1 MCAGVAALLRLHQPQ
16 HGPVH
21 AGGERRGGRGQGLA
35 GARPVDGDHP
45 RGGEHSPHTLGGV
58 GVLKAFSPYCT
69 ACKSKKSRYL
79 DVTVNNATF
88 SYVRYLLDFKSSKI
102 KTLQWNKICIRG
114 ITLHFSRSEFM
125 FTAYE

>member
-45 RGGEHSPHTLGGV
+45 RGGEHSTQYTYPG
-58 GVLKAFSPYCT
+58 
-69 ACKSKKSRYL
+69 R
-79 DVTVNNATF
+79 
-88 SYVRYLLDFKSSKI
+88 
-102 KTLQWNKICIRG
+102 
-114 ITLHFSRSEFM
+114 SRSFKGFFSVLHCM
-125 FTAYE
+125 QI

>member
-45 RGGEHSPHTLGGV
+45 RGGEHSFV
-58 GVLKAFSPYCT
+58 C
-69 ACKSKKSRYL
+69 L
-79 DVTVNNATF
+79 DASVI
-88 SYVRYLLDFKSSKI
+88 S
-102 KTLQWNKICIRG
+102 NKLR
-114 ITLHFSRSEFM
+114 
-125 FTAYE
+125 